1 MPTVCLL
8 RPTVT
13 HCPLPAARP
22 YGVSSL
28 LAVHDKAAGPQ
39 LYLVEPSG
47 AVVVVSAVAA
57 LLLA

>member
-1 MPTVCLL
+1 
-8 RPTVT
+8 
-13 HCPLPAARP
+13 
-22 YGVSSL
+22 VSSL